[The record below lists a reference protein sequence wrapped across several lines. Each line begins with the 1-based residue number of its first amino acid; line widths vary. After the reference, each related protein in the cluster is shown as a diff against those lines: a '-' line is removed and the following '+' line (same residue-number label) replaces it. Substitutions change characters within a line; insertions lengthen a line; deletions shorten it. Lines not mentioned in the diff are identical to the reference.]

1 MCMGLTTLR
10 RNSAKTMHGVCCVA
24 EHESLNTK
32 CYVHM
37 SALQIKTRKT
47 SFASSNF
54 IMFLWN
60 PIRSERIGKI

>member
-10 RNSAKTMHGVCCVA
+10 HNSAKTMHGVCSVA
-24 EHESLNTK
+24 EHESLNTQ
-32 CYVHM
+32 YHMHM
-37 SALQIKTRKT
+37 SAPQIKTRKT